1 MWSHV
6 RLSKQSHNGRSTQE
20 LAQIISRCLKRE
32 RGASTGEKFVANAFC
47 TFKDDRVR
55 LTEILCVELNL

>member
-1 MWSHV
+1 MV
-6 RLSKQSHNGRSTQE
+6 GLFYKAVAV
-20 LAQIISRCLKRE
+20 LADEDKIGGSAISRCLKRE